1 MVTISYS
8 NNQCINNLCTSY
20 AINITSQLSW
30 PPGAFFKKI
39 KKKKTLA
46 GTVTNVN
53 EQWDS

>member
-1 MVTISYS
+1 MVTMSYD

-20 AINITSQLSW
+20 SINVTSQLSW

-39 KKKKTLA
+39 KKKTLA
-46 GTVTNVN
+46 GTVTDVN